1 MDDISIEITT
11 RQGGYTVRAT
21 SIKSNPKY
29 ELLRRVKTYEKA
41 LNIGQE
47 WFNFCKGFL
56 DVGFVSLYDI
66 RTDELQFWSRAEEEN
81 NE

>member
-11 RQGGYTVRAT
+11 RKGGYTVRAT

-41 LNIGQE
+41 LNIGRE
-47 WFNFCKGFL
+47 WFNFCKQFL
-56 DVGFVSLYDI
+56 DVECVSLYD
-66 RTDELQFWSRAEEEN
+66 RMTDNMEFWSRSESEN
-81 NE
+81 E